1 MFTYNRRL
9 LLLLLLVISSH
20 SVVLAQGLG
29 PQPNPLVS
37 ERPNAAAGPTPV
49 TLGVYIIDI
58 DEIDDVKQQFSVDM
72 FVRIT
77 WQDARLAL
85 PEDQRFGQVRT
96 VARDK
101 IWGPKGLVTNDR
113 GLSLQLPLVVEVDD
127 LGNVRYRQRA
137 TGTMAFDSH
146 LQRFP
151 FDTQTLPLDFVSY
164 AYTPDEVIWSPE
176 SGIIGDP
183 SAISSDGWNFR
194 ILAPEFGE
202 FAIPNEGLPRPRL
215 TYRIEAERDFQFYLL
230 TLFLP
235 MSLIVFMSWTVFW
248 LQPDI
253 VPARISISTA
263 SIFSLIA
270 FGFSIRLSLPRV
282 SYLTIADV
290 FVIGCTLMVFLALG
304 VAVIG
309 SRMASAGRMD
319 EALRLNAIARWA
331 YVGLF
336 GLVAGTVVVL

>member
-1 MFTYNRRL
+1 MFTCKRHL
-9 LLLLLLVISSH
+9 LLLLLLVVSSH
-20 SVVLAQGLG
+20 SAVFAQGLG
-29 PQPNPLVS
+29 PPPNPLVS
-37 ERPNAAAGPTPV
+37 ERPNASAGPTPV
-49 TLGVYIIDI
+49 TLSVYFFDV
-58 DEIDDVKQQFSVDM
+58 DEVDDVTQQFGIDM

-77 WQDARLAL
+77 WQDTRLAL

-96 VARDK
+96 VPRDAV
-101 IWGPKGLVTNDR
+101 WSPKGLITNDR
-113 GLSLQLPLVVEVDD
+113 GLRLQLPLVVEVDD

-137 TGTMAFDSH
+137 TGNLSFESQ

-151 FDTQTLPLDFVSY
+151 FDTQILALDIVSY
-164 AYTPDEVIWSPE
+164 AYSPDEVTWSE
-176 SGIIGDP
+176 DSGFIGDP
-183 SAISSDGWNFR
+183 SSITAEGWNFR
-194 ILAPEFGE
+194 VLAPETGE
-202 FAIPNEGLPRPRL
+202 FSIPGTGLARPRL
-215 TYRIEAERDFQFYLL
+215 TYRIEAERDFQYYLL

-235 MSLIVFMSWTVFW
+235 MSLIIFMSWTVFW

-253 VPARISISTA
+253 VPARIAISTA

-270 FGFSIRLSLPRV
+270 FGFTIRLSLPRV

-319 EALRLNAIARWA
+319 AALRLNAVARWA

-336 GLVAGTVVVL
+336 GLVAATVVVL

>member
-1 MFTYNRRL
+1 MFVSSRRL
-9 LLLLLLVISSH
+9 LLLLLVVSSH
-20 SVVLAQGLG
+20 SMVFAQGLG

-37 ERPNAAAGPTPV
+37 ERPNASAGPTPV
-49 TLGVYIIDI
+49 ALNVYFFDV
-58 DEIDDVKQQFSVDM
+58 DEIDDVRQQFSIDM
-72 FVRIT
+72 FIRIT
-77 WQDARLAL
+77 WQDPRLAL

-96 VARDK
+96 VARDAV
-101 IWGPKGLVTNDR
+101 WSPKGLITNDR
-113 GLSLQLPLVVEVDD
+113 GLRLQLPLVVEVDD

-137 TGTMAFDSH
+137 TGNLSFESQ

-151 FDTQTLPLDFVSY
+151 FDTQTLPLDIVSY
-164 AYTPDEVIWSPE
+164 AYSPDEVIWSE
-176 SGIIGDP
+176 DSGIIGDP
-183 SAISSDGWNFR
+183 SSINAEGWNFR
-194 ILAPEFGE
+194 VLAPEFGE
-202 FAIPNEGLPRPRL
+202 FSIPNAGLPRPRL
-215 TYRIEAERDFQFYLL
+215 TYRIEAEREFQYYLL

-235 MSLIVFMSWTVFW
+235 MSLIIFMSWTVFW

-253 VPARISISTA
+253 VPARIAISTA

-270 FGFSIRLSLPRV
+270 FGFSIRLSLPRI

-331 YVGLF
+331 YLGLF